1 MGYSLLINIHKN
13 ITFPFSVQELVTARS
28 RSDIQQYYEY
38 LLAGI
43 VLILMYSVLRRVA
56 MTKFVT
62 FGIRFCLQRG
72 LQVQLFNTYG

>member
-1 MGYSLLINIHKN
+1 MNTLHALTVNSVNKLVKVMGYSLLINIHKN

-43 VLILMYSVLRRVA
+43 VLILM
-56 MTKFVT
+56 
-62 FGIRFCLQRG
+62 
-72 LQVQLFNTYG
+72 